1 VIEDI
6 GKHYYDDPK
15 LHTNG
20 EFDLVTRD
28 EKGYIFYKA
37 KFKNKPLQQKD
48 VEEEIAQVK
57 ATSLDCYRFG
67 FISRSGFEFEKQDDL
82 ILIDLKELFDNI
94 D

>member
-1 VIEDI
+1 MIEDI
-6 GKHYYDDPK
+6 GKYYYDDPK
-15 LHTNG
+15 SHTNG

-48 VEEEIAQVK
+48 VEEVISKVK

-67 FISRSGFEFEKQDDL
+67 FISRSGFELEKKDNL
-82 ILIDLKELFDNI
+82 ILIDLKELFDDI